1 MSRIKIMSVVLAL
14 LFVAL
19 VILLILGLIAPSV
32 GLFWYKKEKTRG
44 KVGLFYGV
52 SLIVCFIFMLIFAP
66 ETSNKTEQLTSTKD
80 NEQKNATEQKSVTYE
95 PSNKNV
101 KKWLGLDEKKI
112 EKYIKKQIEGQWNL
126 SSTLTYITTEGK
138 TESKFNNNP
147 PKTSINF
154 EEGGFFKTPKFNE
167 SRETKS
173 GTKTNSGYYLL
184 HDSNINFKTT
194 SDDYNES
201 VYFISENLL
210 ITKFRIDELGTVIN
224 GYNFYSKSNDYK
236 EELSD
241 LIKFELAKGYVQ
253 ILAVTQNLN
262 SSNAYKE
269 LLSAYKKL
277 EFVSLLEPSLIDIKN
292 DEVISETKKVLDG
305 NFAQYKKQQLEKI
318 EKEYN
323 EIKTI
328 KDFDIF
334 KDLSDKVNELNT
346 LKEISDAFG
355 FDNKDIITLNKK
367 LNKDYQKSYDEFAIY
382 GKGEDYALKSASEYF
397 LQENC
402 KDPDSFEFV
411 DGQIAGK
418 NKKGLVYKV
427 KFRGNNS
434 FGAKVLNTATLV
446 LRYDINQGVY
456 NVVDAQF

>member
-1 MSRIKIMSVVLAL
+1 MKKSIYIIAL
-14 LFVAL
+14 GTTIFLTSC
-19 VILLILGLIAPSV
+19 GDGQPRE
-32 GLFWYKKEKTRG
+32 KKQKNDEDK
-44 KVGLFYGV
+44 
-52 SLIVCFIFMLIFAP
+52 
-66 ETSNKTEQLTSTKD
+66 KTEQVADEPKT
-80 NEQKNATEQKSVTYE
+80 VTYE

-101 KKWLGLDEKKI
+101 KKWLGLEEKKI
-112 EKYIKKQIEGQWNL
+112 EKYIKKQIEGQWTL
-126 SSTLTYITTEGK
+126 ISTLTSMTSEGK
-138 TESKFNNNP
+138 TESKFNNSP
-147 PKTSINF
+147 AKTTINF

-167 SRETKS
+167 SRETKN

-184 HDSNINFKTT
+184 HNSNINFKTT
-194 SDDYNES
+194 SEDYNEA

-210 ITKFRIDELGTVIN
+210 ITKYSIDESGTVLN
-224 GYNFYSKSNDYK
+224 GYNFYSKTNEYK

-241 LIKFELAKGYVQ
+241 LIKFEQAKGYVQ

-262 SSNAYKE
+262 SNTAYIE
-269 LLSAYKKL
+269 LLSAYKRL
-277 EFVSLLEPSLIDIKN
+277 EFVSLIDPTLIDIKK
-292 DEVISETKKVLDG
+292 DEVIAETKKMLDA
-305 NFAQYKKQQLEKI
+305 NFTQYKKQQLDKI

-334 KDLSDKVNELNT
+334 KDLSDKVNELST

-355 FDNKDIITLNKK
+355 FDNKDIISLNKK
-367 LNKDYQKSYDEFAIY
+367 LNKDYKKLYDEFAIY

-397 LQENC
+397 LQENS

-434 FGAKVLNTATLV
+434 FGAKVLNSATLV
-446 LRYDINQGVY
+446 LRYDINQGIY
-456 NVVDAQF
+456 NVVDAQY